1 MIKKPI
7 NANYLQDVPE
17 HHKPV
22 NEQNRKYID
31 RFVTENYERLNS
43 KFKTD
48 EKINSSGFG
57 ALDKLNETLQGF
69 ILIRIYAL
77 RTGRMQNGICRAS
90 SLKKNYASRFGNQR
104 EGMKWRIN
112 LKQYRNE

>member
-22 NEQNRKYID
+22 NEQNRRYID

-48 EKINSSGFG
+48 EKISSSGFG
-57 ALDKLNETLQGF
+57 ALDKLNETLLRLYTDPDLCF
-69 ILIRIYAL
+69 TNWPDAERYMSSKFTEKELRIPV
-77 RTGRMQNGICRAS
+77 RKPKRGDEVEN
-90 SLKKNYASRFGNQR
+90 
-104 EGMKWRIN
+104 
-112 LKQYRNE
+112 

>member
-48 EKINSSGFG
+48 EKINPSGFG
-57 ALDKLNETLQGF
+57 ALDKLNETL
-69 ILIRIYAL
+69 LRLYTL
-77 RTGRMQNGICRAS
+77 RTGRMQNGLCRAS
-90 SLKKNYASRFGNQR
+90 SLKKNYASQFGNQR

-112 LKQYRNE
+112 LKQ